1 MATATDLKSF
11 WQRLQ
16 TGIEV
21 AVAGQA
27 SDRLLGA
34 RDGFLR
40 FFHDGL
46 DRTVSVVV
54 VPQPVTEEPVGLLVT
69 DEEVVREARK
79 KALALE
85 EKLRDTY
92 HFYVAS
98 EAGVEALDV
107 DGHPRYFIRNWT
119 VMRSPLGESW
129 GSSGAIQLPD
139 RLVAGLDSAQIPFAV
154 PGTRRSGGI
163 TSSLT
168 GGLETRRKNIALSTF
183 HALSTL
189 FYGVLES
196 RPVR

>member
-16 TGIEV
+16 TGVEV

-54 VPQPVTEEPVGLLVT
+54 VPQPVEEEPVGLLVT

-79 KALALE
+79 KALTLE

-107 DGHPRYFIRNWT
+107 DGHIRYFIRNWT
-119 VMRSPLGESW
+119 VMRSPLGECW

-196 RPVR
+196 RPLR

>member
-1 MATATDLKSF
+1 MDLKNF

-16 TGIEV
+16 TGVEV
-21 AVAGQA
+21 AVAGHTP
-27 SDRLLGA
+27 DKLLGV

-46 DRTVSVVV
+46 DRTVSVAV
-54 VPQPVTEEPVGLLVT
+54 VPQSVEEEPVGLLVS
-69 DEEVVREARK
+69 DEEVVREARR
-79 KALALE
+79 KALELE
-85 EKLRDTY
+85 EKLRGNY
-92 HFYVAS
+92 HFYISS
-98 EAGVEALDV
+98 EGGIESLDV
-107 DGHPRYFIRNWT
+107 DGAQRYLIRNWT
-119 VMRSPLGESW
+119 VMRSPLGEAW
-129 GSSGAIQLPD
+129 GSSGAIQLPE

-196 RPVR
+196 RPIR